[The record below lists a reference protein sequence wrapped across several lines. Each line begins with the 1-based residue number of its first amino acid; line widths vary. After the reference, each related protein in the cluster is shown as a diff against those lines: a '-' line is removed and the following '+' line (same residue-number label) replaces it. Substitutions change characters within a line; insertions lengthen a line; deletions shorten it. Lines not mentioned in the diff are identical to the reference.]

1 MVIKDPHVIHHHR
14 MIATGNEVAV
24 DRRWRRADVT
34 KIRAQAMIDTG
45 IEKERGI
52 VEVGRETVEV
62 GHGIVEVGQGIEIGI
77 ETRIGEC
84 NSS

>member
-1 MVIKDPHVIHHHR
+1 
-14 MIATGNEVAV
+14 
-24 DRRWRRADVT
+24 
-34 KIRAQAMIDTG
+34 MIDTG

-62 GHGIVEVGQGIEIGI
+62 GQGIEIGI

>member
-1 MVIKDPHVIHHHR
+1 MVIKDPHVTHHHR
-14 MIATGNEVAV
+14 MMAAGNEVAA
-24 DRRWRRADVT
+24 DHRWRRADVT
-34 KIRAQAMIDTG
+34 KIRAQAMIGTG
-45 IEKERGI
+45 IEKESGI